1 MSDYTTF
8 SVEMDADGI
17 AVMKI
22 DVPNQGMN
30 VWDEALMAEFPKF
43 VDAFVTDDSIK
54 GLVIASGR
62 DNGFMA
68 GADLRMLEKQTGEL
82 IAFLYAEDFPNGLD
96 DAIKDWRGPLK
107 GIALL
112 SAAQKY
118 QDAKHNAEA
127 LSEYQKVSDDNDV
140 PAELRGMGTIM
151 AVRLNEGIT
160 ADEKMEQLKAVVND
174 SDSPW
179 RHHAA
184 MESALIQA
192 HQKNDYAAAM
202 GLLDSIEKAEL
213 APASMKEKAK
223 KLGHVYSVMM
233 HKNASVKNDGEEG

>member
-1 MSDYTTF
+1 MADVF
-8 SVEMDADGI
+8 QEVDEMMKQERVEKFWKENGRWII
-17 AVMKI
+17 AFVVLTI
-22 DVPNQGMN
+22 LGT
-30 VWDEALMAEFPKF
+30 ALM
-43 VDAFVTDDSIK
+43 
-54 GLVIASGR
+54 SGYKSW
-62 DNGFMA
+62 NKSVQ
-68 GADLRMLEKQTGEL
+68 EKQTGEL
-82 IAFLYAEDFPNGLD
+82 IAFLDAEDFPNGLD

-118 QDAKHNAEA
+118 QDSKNNAEA
-127 LSEYQKVSDDNDV
+127 LSTYQKVSDNKDI
-140 PAELRGMGTIM
+140 PAEFRGMGTIM

-160 ADEKMEQLKAVVND
+160 ADEKLEQLNAVVND
-174 SDSPW
+174 NDSPW

-202 GLLDSIEKAEL
+202 SLLDSIEKAEL

-233 HKNASVKNDGEEG
+233 DKNAPAKDDGEEG